1 MDCSVRIAEEAR
13 DRWSVVEVDDGRRGA
28 AGGDDVRLVVV
39 ADERCHLVAV
49 LVQFGED
56 MRSDE
61 PGCTGERNFH
71 GETGSCPGNV
81 VVGVPSKRSGWVSS
95 HCSKV
100 FVRGANALVAAKSA

>member
-1 MDCSVRIAEEAR
+1 MDCSVRLAEEAR

-28 AGGDDVRLVVV
+28 AGGDEVRLVVV

-71 GETGSCPGNV
+71 DETGSCPEIV
-81 VVGVPSKRSGWVSS
+81 KSGWVSS

-100 FVRGANALVAAKSA
+100 FVRGANALVPAKSA